1 LINGHDHPTV
11 RAFTGPEVPRQG
23 RNALIQQLNQMGEPP
38 AMQSARGVRDLRVDL
53 LSGVTSEYVVGEL
66 NYNDVYLKRMADAGM
81 IPAPRMYLSGPWIM
95 PTSGYDP
102 IPPTNG
108 PWPMRE
114 MVRRNVEAGAHHIKI
129 VVTHGEASGPSVGH
143 PFTGTN
149 FTKEEI
155 EAVIDEAHRLG
166 VKVTAHAGDLDSERL
181 ALEAGADSIQ
191 HASNLTTEILDLFM
205 KTKAGIVST
214 YAATM
219 QTRFTPEDFKFLDTQ
234 AKNTEDW
241 VARARSILAQA
252 NAAAARAP
260 AVNGRTPQQRAQ
272 DRYAQLRAAR
282 DRGIPIAVGTD
293 NMQGLLQVDIE
304 YLVTAGF
311 TPLEAISAATGTGAK
326 ALGIDREV
334 GTLQEGK
341 FADIISVRGKP
352 DQNIQDLTQ
361 VNFVMVGGQIFSG
374 MSFR

>member
-1 LINGHDHPTV
+1 
-11 RAFTGPEVPRQG
+11 
-23 RNALIQQLNQMGEPP
+23 
-38 AMQSARGVRDLRVDL
+38 
-53 LSGVTSEYVVGEL
+53 
-66 NYNDVYLKRMADAGM
+66 
-81 IPAPRMYLSGPWIM
+81 M

-155 EAVIDEAHRLG
+155 EAVIEEAHRLG

-191 HASNLTTEILDLFM
+191 HASNLTTEILDLFV
-205 KTKAGIVST
+205 KTKAGIIST

-293 NMQGLLQVDIE
+293 NMQGLLHVDIE

-361 VNFVMVGGQIFSG
+361 VNFVMVGGHIFSG